1 MALGRKDFLLI
12 ALSQMGSVVAL
23 GVGLW
28 LGGFNLGGPDSAP
41 SVDKSF
47 IPIARAYKEVI
58 LDSYAAAWT
67 VAADEV
73 AAGKPV
79 VEALAGIRPSWESA
93 RTPEYKATVTPALN
107 AIVAEGTPDSE
118 ISPIQRAALAAAFRG
133 FAEGVRP

>member
-1 MALGRKDFLLI
+1 MSRKDFLLV
-12 ALSQMGSVVAL
+12 ALLSQMGSIVAL

-28 LGGFNLGGPDSAP
+28 LGGFSLGGPDSAP

-47 IPIARAYKEVI
+47 IPIARAYKDVI

-79 VEALAGIRPSWESA
+79 AEALAGVRPSWESA
-93 RTPEYKATVTPALN
+93 RTPEYKAKVSPAFS
-107 AIVAEGTPDSE
+107 AIVAEGVPDSE
-118 ISPIQRAALAAAFRG
+118 VSPIQRAALAAAFRG
-133 FAEGVRP
+133 FAKGLKP